1 MCLEGQDRILNA
13 KSLFDSM
20 LARPKAHTLR
30 RVGRPR
36 KFWTAETMRKAWE
49 IIQQADNAQPYLPF
63 DPVNRTI
70 RETLIAAAR
79 NYQAPFD

>member
-49 IIQQADNAQPYLPF
+49 IIQQTDNAKTQILLIQPTGQSK
-63 DPVNRTI
+63 RH
-70 RETLIAAAR
+70 
-79 NYQAPFD
+79 